1 MNISF
6 VESNNNNSINISHN
20 SILIMGKGDSEY
32 KNLKI
37 IPSHM
42 GKNSK
47 KELLEIKNQN
57 LIIKEDMEDL
67 IVL

>member
-1 MNISF
+1 MME
-6 VESNNNNSINISHN
+6 VEG
-20 SILIMGKGDSEY
+20 ILDMYLYPSEVKFLNEY

-57 LIIKEDMEDL
+57 LIIKEDLQDL